1 MHNEIIGYDRA
12 QFLTITS
19 PRGKHALEMNNMTR
33 SIPFN
38 KNISQ
43 GVASFGE
50 ELDESEKVGVRNA
63 HNPTMGESALRWD
76 LHGLSSENCW
86 PRGMKLRAAH

>member
-1 MHNEIIGYDRA
+1 MHNEIIGYDRT

-19 PRGKHALEMNNMTR
+19 PRGKHALEMDNMTR

-38 KNISQ
+38 ENVSQ

-50 ELDESEKVGVRNA
+50 ELNESEEMHIIQQWVRV
-63 HNPTMGESALRWD
+63 R
-76 LHGLSSENCW
+76 
-86 PRGMKLRAAH
+86 